1 MVELEEE
8 AAEVALAEQVAEVVQ
23 AATMGVVDVLED
35 FVGVLDNIVT
45 TMAVQAV
52 LEALAVLVGEE
63 MDITTT
69 TLMVYGKKLITT
81 PISEQVAQVALLG
94 NQGQVGQA
102 KEEQEV
108 KEVKEED
115 SNRMETQVIKAE
127 LALLERVSMVVAV

>member
-1 MVELEEE
+1 MVELVAVAEE
-8 AAEVALAEQVAEVVQ
+8 AAVAARAAKAVQ
-23 AATMGVVDVLED
+23 AVTMGVVGVMVVS
-35 FVGVLDNIVT
+35 VGILINIVMA
-45 TMAVQAV
+45 MAVQAV

-127 LALLERVSMVVAV
+127 LVLLERVSMAVAV

>member
-1 MVELEEE
+1 LEEE

-35 FVGVLDNIVT
+35 FVGVLDNIVMA
-45 TMAVQAV
+45 MAVQAV
-52 LEALAVLVGEE
+52 LEALAVLVEGE

-69 TLMVYGKKLITT
+69 MLMVYGKKLITT

-127 LALLERVSMVVAV
+127 LALLERVSMAVAV